1 MWFHLGMCRQRN
13 MPNRENCTLVELE
26 TAAKDQLIDR
36 LTEALMWLINRQDE
50 NVKTYVIPTEL

>member
-1 MWFHLGMCRQRN
+1 M
-13 MPNRENCTLVELE
+13 VELE